1 MLPIGRI
8 RPFEITYSK
17 CRIPI
22 GIARRQGQRIEIN
35 AIVMGSTKKI
45 LFNAALMVFSIVALL
60 LSIEWATR
68 LIHRNNFTN
77 GRKFRETRPAPYRD
91 SEYFSDR
98 FIDES
103 YRQPGKWINVPGTR
117 IIYPDNFKGEYFN
130 VENNLR
136 RTTDSPRVYS
146 NRIFLFGGSTVYCS
160 EVPDEHTIASYLQ
173 RLVNASH
180 PERYRVVNCGVSSI
194 NTVQQL
200 EKMNA
205 LKYTAGDIVCFY
217 GGVNDALLFVTGR
230 VNGWIMGENYVEYS
244 KKFNLLQK
252 IRYRIYNSF
261 RFQSRFVDIYLYPFS
276 NEVPTPMQDTAN
288 ISVLQ
293 RELMKSYEQSLKS
306 ADSTC
311 QTQGVTFYNF
321 LQPHIFTRKTNTGFE
336 KALKNNFRLIPISS
350 MHALNHGYQVLTE
363 ASRRMQESGMNSIDL
378 ASAFDGTD
386 DDYYL
391 DNCHITEKGNEII
404 ASEIFKNIKLD

>member
-8 RPFEITYSK
+8 SPFEITYSR
-17 CRIPI
+17 CSIPI
-22 GIARRQGQRIEIN
+22 GITRGKGQRIEIN
-35 AIVMGSTKKI
+35 TIVMGSTKKI
-45 LFNAALMVFSIVALL
+45 LLNAALLVFTIVTLL
-60 LSIEWATR
+60 MSIEWGTR
-68 LIHRNNFTN
+68 LIHRNHFTN

-91 SEYFSDR
+91 SEYFSER

-103 YRQPGKWINVPGTR
+103 FRQPGKWINVPGTR
-117 IIYPDNFKGEYFN
+117 IIYPDNFKGEYYN

-173 RLVNASH
+173 RLVNTSH
-180 PERYRVVNCGVSSI
+180 PDRYRVVNCGVSSI

-200 EKMNA
+200 EKLNA
-205 LKYTAGDIVCFY
+205 LKYSSGDIVCFY
-217 GGVNDALLFVTGR
+217 GGVNDALLFTTGR

-252 IRYRIYNSF
+252 IRYKIYNRF

-276 NEVPTPMQDTAN
+276 NEVPIPMQDSAN

-293 RELMKSYEQSLKS
+293 KELMKSYVQTLKS

-311 QTQGVTFYNF
+311 RTQGATFYNF
-321 LQPHIFTRKTNTGFE
+321 LQPHIFTRKKNTDYE
-336 KALKNNFRLIPISS
+336 KALQNNIRLIPVSDR
-350 MHALNHGYQVLTE
+350 HALNYGYQVLTE
-363 ASRRMQESGMNSIDL
+363 ASRRIQESGMNSNDL
-378 ASAFDGTD
+378 TSAFDGTD
-386 DDYYL
+386 DEYYL

-404 ASEIFKNIKLD
+404 ASEIFKKIKLD